1 LNIEQTCLIGAKRTE
16 VWNLLMDPEVLQKAI
31 PGCQELQPISTNEYK
46 ATLKMGIGPV
56 KGTFSGKLTLQDI
69 DEPERYTMVI
79 EGQGVP
85 GFVNGKGNLSLTD
98 LGNSTEIKVVGEANV
113 GGTIAQVG
121 SRMVGPAVNQMM
133 TQFFNAIRKLAE
145 DK

>member
-1 LNIEQTCLIGAKRTE
+1 MNVEQSCLIEAKRTV
-16 VWNLLMDPEVLQKAI
+16 VWDLLMDPIVLQKAI
-31 PGCQELQPISTNEYK
+31 PGCQELEPISTNEYK

-56 KGTFSGKLTLQDI
+56 KGTFSGKLTLQDV

-79 EGQGVP
+79 EGHGVP

-98 LGNSTEIKVVGEANV
+98 LGNSTEIKVTGEASV

-121 SRMVGPAVNQMM
+121 SRMVGPAVNTIM
-133 TQFFNAIRKLAE
+133 TQFFNTIKKLAE